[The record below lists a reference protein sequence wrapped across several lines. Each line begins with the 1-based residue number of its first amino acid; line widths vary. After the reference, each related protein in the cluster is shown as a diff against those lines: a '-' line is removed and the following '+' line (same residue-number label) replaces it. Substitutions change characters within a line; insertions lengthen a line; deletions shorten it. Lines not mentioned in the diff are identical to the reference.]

1 MEGVMMC
8 RVTAPLAALIG
19 REAASRPSL
28 RPDLRTAVLRRI
40 RIVRHRAFRW
50 FGEPIAVTE
59 RERRDRD
66 LDPSIWRYQFMPAHV
81 VRERRLGFLT
91 EHSRTGMAGMDGP
104 PAFLRSTHRH

>member
-1 MEGVMMC
+1 MMC
-8 RVTAPLAALIG
+8 RVIAPLAALIG

-28 RPDLRTAVLRRI
+28 PPNLRTALQRRL
-40 RIVRHRAFRW
+40 RIVRHRALRW

-81 VRERRLGFLT
+81 VRELRVGGGEGLRRS
-91 EHSRTGMAGMDGP
+91 H
-104 PAFLRSTHRH
+104 